1 MYTLRFTRLRMF
13 LSETNFLWVNAELP
27 LIDKFASAPPLPF
40 SPFPLP
46 PFLPSHFCKLAS
58 IHSDTVFMLD
68 TKKKGKSLEK
78 VLFCSLYTVKKVTDS
93 MSLTKLSLAGN
104 N

>member
-1 MYTLRFTRLRMF
+1 
-13 LSETNFLWVNAELP
+13 
-27 LIDKFASAPPLPF
+27 
-40 SPFPLP
+40 
-46 PFLPSHFCKLAS
+46 
-58 IHSDTVFMLD
+58 VFMLD